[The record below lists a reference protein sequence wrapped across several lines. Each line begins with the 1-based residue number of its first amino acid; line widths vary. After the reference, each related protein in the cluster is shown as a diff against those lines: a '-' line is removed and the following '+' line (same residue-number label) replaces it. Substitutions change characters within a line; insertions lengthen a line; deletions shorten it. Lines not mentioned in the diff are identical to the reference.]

1 MKVAISGF
9 GAVSGAGIGGTALL
23 SGWQKEGTN
32 LVPGGQSSPPFNR
45 NQMVVAALDF
55 DAKATLGKKGLQFL
69 TRGTHLLLAAS
80 QEALTNARVES
91 GQESQESEDLGLVI
105 GSNFA
110 GLNAIANYDWTTIS
124 EGPSFV
130 SAMDTPNVLAN
141 APASHLAIRIGARGP
156 NTTISTGRC
165 ASLDALGYAAYFL
178 KEQRVGTVVAGGVE
192 ETNPHVLWYFEM
204 AAESGAHYAVPGEG
218 AAVVVL
224 QAKNGNSEDNH
235 SPVLAWFGGWAN
247 TLNPTGSPESQVRD
261 VCLEALDLAGIKKSQ
276 ISLVAVGSGTSA
288 DVAPVEGIRQALC
301 STNGSGT
308 PISAFSLKSL
318 VGETLGA
325 AGALHVVAAIEALRT
340 STLPASCGLAGHG
353 WPREFLFAPQ
363 PIDFVP
369 GPALIVD
376 WDPLGFASAVVILPE
391 NDRRN

>member
-1 MKVAISGF
+1 MRVAVSGF

-32 LVPGGQSSPPFNR
+32 LVPGAQSSPPFNAP
-45 NQMVVAALDF
+45 QMVVAALEF
-55 DAKATLGKKGLQFL
+55 DARTTLGKKGLQFL

-80 QEALTNARVES
+80 QEALTGAMVDTAK
-91 GQESQESEDLGLVI
+91 ESERLGLVI
-105 GSNFA
+105 GTNFA
-110 GLNAIANYDWTTIS
+110 GLNAIANYDWTTVS

-141 APASHLAIRIGARGP
+141 APASHLAIRIVARGP

-178 KEQRVGTVVAGGVE
+178 KEERVGIVVAGGVE

-204 AAESGAHYAVPGEG
+204 AAESGMRYAVPGEA

-224 QAKNGNSEDNH
+224 RGKDEHRKTDQF
-235 SPVLAWFGGWAN
+235 PTLAWLGAWAN
-247 TLNPTGSPESQVRD
+247 TLNPAGSPESQVRD
-261 VCLEALDLAGIKKSQ
+261 VCLEALDLAEVKSTQ
-276 ISLVAVGSGTSA
+276 ISLVAAGIGTPA
-288 DVAPVEGIRQALC
+288 DSAPVEGMRNALC
-301 STNGSGT
+301 SNNRSGA
-308 PISAFSLKSL
+308 PIPTFSLKSL

-325 AGALHVVAAIEALRT
+325 AGALHVVAAVEAFRT
-340 STLPASCGLAGHG
+340 RTLPASCGLAGHR
-353 WPREFLFAPQ
+353 WPPEFLFTPQ
-363 PIDFVP
+363 PIGFVP

-376 WDPLGFASAVVILPE
+376 WDPLGFASAVVLLPE
-391 NDRRN
+391 NDGRN

>member
-1 MKVAISGF
+1 MRVAISGF
-9 GAVSGAGIGGTALL
+9 GAVSGAGVGGTALL
-23 SGWQKEGTN
+23 SGWQKEGMN
-32 LVPGGQSSPPFNR
+32 LVLGEQSCPPFNTP
-45 NQMVVAALDF
+45 QMAVVALEF
-55 DAKATLGKKGLQFL
+55 DARTTLGKKGLQFL

-80 QEALTNARVES
+80 QEALTNAMVDSAKES
-91 GQESQESEDLGLVI
+91 AKLGLVI
-105 GSNFA
+105 GTNFA
-110 GLNAIANYDWTTIS
+110 GLNAIANYDWTTIA

-141 APASHLAIRIGARGP
+141 APASHLAIRIGAKGP

-204 AAESGAHYAVPGEG
+204 AAKSGANYATPGEG

-224 QAKNGNSEDNH
+224 RAGNEHGEDDR
-235 SPVLAWFGGWAN
+235 SPVRAWFGAWAN
-247 TLNPTGSPESQVRD
+247 TLNPTGNQESQVRD
-261 VCLEALDLAGIKKSQ
+261 VCLEALDLAEVRTSQ
-276 ISLVAVGSGTSA
+276 ISLVAVGTGTSA
-288 DVAPVEGIRQALC
+288 DLAPVEGIRQALC
-301 STNGSGT
+301 STDGSRA

-325 AGALHVVAAIEALRT
+325 AGALHVVAALEAFRT
-340 STLPASCGLAGHG
+340 KTLPASCGLAGHS
-353 WPREFLFAPQ
+353 WPPEFFFAAQ
-363 PIDFVP
+363 PTSFNP

-376 WDPLGFASAVVILPE
+376 WDPLGFASAVVLLPE